1 MHNFYFSNNINTKW
15 FIFFG
20 LILHVLA
27 SYFTVGYYNA
37 DEHYQVIGPLEKLL
51 NIDNKLT
58 WEFDYRIRPWLQPYF
73 YFVITK
79 TLSLLHLNNP
89 FVIAF
94 DHIKSHHKNFPR
106 CARPGL
112 CGVTEILMKKMWRN

>member
-37 DEHYQVIGPLEKLL
+37 DEHYQVIGPLDKIPETDYYQCLMSLPSIFYKLES
-51 NIDNKLT
+51 KLVPYLAP
-58 WEFDYRIRPWLQPYF
+58 FPIRRL
-73 YFVITK
+73 VM
-79 TLSLLHLNNP
+79 SLKVSSL
-89 FVIAF
+89 
-94 DHIKSHHKNFPR
+94 K
-106 CARPGL
+106 
-112 CGVTEILMKKMWRN
+112 

>member
-51 NIDNKLT
+51 NVYRKELRSDKLNSKPSKENLIIEKNKI
-58 WEFDYRIRPWLQPYF
+58 FF
-73 YFVITK
+73 
-79 TLSLLHLNNP
+79 N
-89 FVIAF
+89 
-94 DHIKSHHKNFPR
+94 HI
-106 CARPGL
+106 
-112 CGVTEILMKKMWRN
+112 GVG